1 MSEVPSY
8 GAGITAPAALYVN
21 GARIDYTQWDVTV
34 DLLLSTPVG
43 EISPESGKESAY
55 VTERMTRVIM
65 SPMHAKALAESL
77 CDAIRAWEAGFGVL
91 PTKVAQ

>member
-8 GAGITAPAALYVN
+8 ETGTTAPAAVYVN

-34 DLLLSTPVG
+34 DLLLSTPTG
-43 EISPESGKESAY
+43 EIPPEPGKESAY
-55 VTERMTRVIM
+55 ATERVTRVIM

-77 CDAIRAWEAGFGVL
+77 SDAIRAWEAGFGAL
-91 PTKVAQ
+91 PAKAER